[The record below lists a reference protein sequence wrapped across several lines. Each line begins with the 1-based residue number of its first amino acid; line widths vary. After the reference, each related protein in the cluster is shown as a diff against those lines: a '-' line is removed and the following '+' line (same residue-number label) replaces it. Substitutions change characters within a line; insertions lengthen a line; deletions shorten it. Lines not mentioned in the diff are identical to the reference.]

1 MSAAEVACAP
11 AAFAQRPLFEPI
23 ARLLAACEGPGL
35 PDANRL
41 SALLHRV
48 APGVVS
54 GAGRPIRFV
63 VPTADAV
70 DYEARIHATGEV
82 PTRPDDWHDFFN
94 ALAWCAWPRSK
105 AACNARH
112 IEEQGVRARA
122 GLPGRG
128 PRRDALTQFD
138 ECGMVVA
145 CADADIAA
153 LLAAHAWEEA
163 FWHRRARLLQTTRF
177 MVFGHGT
184 WDQLRAPFFGLCAK
198 VLYRVIEPAWLALP
212 IAGRQ
217 AETDAWLSGRLAD
230 PAFLATPRDLSPLP
244 LLGIPGVTSA
254 SEGADYYRDTRQ
266 FRPPRNRPA
275 AEPGAID

>member
-1 MSAAEVACAP
+1 MSEVP
-11 AAFAQRPLFEPI
+11 ARQGPVAHAGLPLFESI
-23 ARLLAACEGPGL
+23 SGLLEAFDGPRL
-35 PDANRL
+35 PDARHL
-41 SALLHRV
+41 DALLQRC
-48 APGVVS
+48 APHAAS

-63 VPTADAV
+63 PPRTDISA
-70 DYEARIHATGEV
+70 YEAHIHATGEV
-82 PTRPDDWHDFFN
+82 PTRADDWHDFFN
-94 ALAWCAWPRSK
+94 ALAWCVWPLSK
-105 AACNARH
+105 AACNAAH
-112 IEEQGVRARA
+112 VRVQQARA
-122 GLPGRG
+122 LTASPGRG
-128 PRRDALTQFD
+128 RHRDALTQFD

-163 FWHRRARLLQTTRF
+163 FWHRRARLMQTTRF

-198 VLYRVIEPAWLALP
+198 VLYRVIEPACLALP
-212 IAGRQ
+212 IAERQ
-217 AETDAWLSGRLAD
+217 AETDAWLAGRLAD

-254 SEGADYYRDTRQ
+254 SEAADYYRDTRQ
-266 FRPPRNRPA
+266 FRPPGNRPA